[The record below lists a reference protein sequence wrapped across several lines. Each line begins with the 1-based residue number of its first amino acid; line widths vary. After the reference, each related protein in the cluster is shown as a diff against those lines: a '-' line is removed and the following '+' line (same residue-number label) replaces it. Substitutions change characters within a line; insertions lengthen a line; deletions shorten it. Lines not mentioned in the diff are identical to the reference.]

1 MPITLSVFAFETV
14 MLHGLPVGEAML
26 PTYCVTALLYIIG
39 RLADNITTVN
49 AFATARQ
56 AEAQG
61 IKASLIELNLNL
73 PKQPTAQDVFG
84 RKKTM
89 LDASMLVPGLLIPT
103 IGALMGG
110 LSLLAAANNYLV
122 RAAIAARLH
131 NHE

>member
-14 MLHGLPVGEAML
+14 MLYGFPVGEAML
-26 PTYCVTALLYIIG
+26 PSYCVTALLYIIG

-61 IKASLIELNLNL
+61 IETSLTELNFNL
-73 PKQPTAQDVFG
+73 PKQPTAQDVFS
-84 RKKTM
+84 RKKT
-89 LDASMLVPGLLIPT
+89 LIDASLLIPGLLIPP
-103 IGALMGG
+103 IGTAMGA

-122 RAAIAARLH
+122 RASIATRLH
-131 NHE
+131 NKE

>member
-1 MPITLSVFAFETV
+1 
-14 MLHGLPVGEAML
+14 ML
-26 PTYCVTALLYIIG
+26 PTYFVTALLYIIG